1 MVVIGGFSGIME
13 DNALLFS
20 PGELTCPMSYICV
33 NRPCRNQRDTVSYL
47 DLLKF
52 EVFGGLLKSIWS

>member
-20 PGELTCPMSYICV
+20 PGELTCPMSYTSVLTDPVEISGTLC
-33 NRPCRNQRDTVSYL
+33 P
-47 DLLKF
+47 
-52 EVFGGLLKSIWS
+52 I